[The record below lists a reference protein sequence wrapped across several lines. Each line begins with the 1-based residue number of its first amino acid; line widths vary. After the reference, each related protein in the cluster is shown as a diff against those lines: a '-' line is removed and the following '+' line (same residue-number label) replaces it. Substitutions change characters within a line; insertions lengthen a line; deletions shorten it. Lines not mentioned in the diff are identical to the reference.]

1 LPGGK
6 PFCDG
11 LEAPEAAGW
20 FRQHGVARPHGGDR
34 GLVGARHRGDERA
47 NIVERQGSGFLVHEG
62 AFAVAAVVALNR
74 LLGRLATFWQC
85 GAMSASVPRP
95 RFRVTLAQA
104 LRFYSRLP
112 VPRLPDET
120 LAEGV
125 FDFPMIAPAV
135 PAAGALIG
143 LVMAVTLL
151 VAHGL
156 GLGPMVAAIL
166 VVTCGVLVTGALHED
181 GLADTA
187 DGFFAQASIE
197 RRLQIMRDARL
208 GSFGVLA
215 LVAVML
221 LRVGL
226 IADLAL
232 DGPRAAAAALI
243 AAAALSRAAG
253 LMPLALLYP
262 ARRDG
267 AGATAGRLPV
277 PAFTNAVLIGCGITL
292 VLALA
297 GGFGALRALGAC
309 VAALVAARGVCAI
322 AEQKIGGQ
330 TGDVAGAAQI
340 LAELACYLVL
350 AMG

>member
-1 LPGGK
+1 
-6 PFCDG
+6 
-11 LEAPEAAGW
+11 
-20 FRQHGVARPHGGDR
+20 
-34 GLVGARHRGDERA
+34 
-47 NIVERQGSGFLVHEG
+47 
-62 AFAVAAVVALNR
+62 
-74 LLGRLATFWQC
+74 
-85 GAMSASVPRP
+85 MSASVPRP
-95 RFRVTLAQA
+95 RFHIALAQA

-112 VPRLPDET
+112 VPRLAEET
-120 LAEGV
+120 LEGGA

-151 VAHGL
+151 VARGL

-166 VVTCGVLVTGALHED
+166 AVTCGVLVTGALHED

-197 RRLQIMRDARL
+197 RRLEIMRDARL

-215 LVAVML
+215 LLAVML

-232 DGPRAAAAALI
+232 DGPRAAGAALI
-243 AAAALSRAAG
+243 AAAGLSRAAG
-253 LMPLALLYP
+253 LMPLALLHP

-277 PAFTNAVLIGCGITL
+277 PAFTNAVLIGCGIAL
-292 VLALA
+292 VLVLA

-309 VAALVAARGVCAI
+309 VAALLGARGVCAL

-340 LAELACYLVL
+340 LAELAFLLLL